1 MTPGPHR
8 EPAQV
13 PGLPSAGGALLA
25 RALSIV
31 LFRTGLHVRVHG
43 RPRVPDSGPVILAS
57 NHTGLVDGP
66 MLIGVSPRPVHVLI
80 KSEAFRGLVG
90 GALVRLGQIALRRD
104 GGDRAAITS
113 ALDVLRAGRV
123 LAIFPEGTR
132 GAGDVSSVQ
141 RGVAHL
147 ALRSGAPVVPV
158 AVLGTAAAR
167 PGGAMPRA
175 RALVDVL
182 FGEPLT
188 LTATGAAAAPGEPG
202 VARAATRAATDAALE
217 TIKAAMAANVAT
229 AVARRAGRPAPA
241 APPATA
247 APVVA
252 PPATDAPVVAHRPSA
267 AAGPAH
273 AGTPAAGEGSA

>member
-1 MTPGPHR
+1 MTGAGLPSANG
-8 EPAQV
+8 
-13 PGLPSAGGALLA
+13 PGLPSAPGAVVA

-43 RPRVPDSGPVILAS
+43 RSRVPAAGPVILAS

-80 KSEAFRGLVG
+80 KAEAFRGVVG
-90 GALVRLGQIALRRD
+90 AALVRLGQIALRRA

-113 ALDVLRAGRV
+113 ALEVLRAGRV

-132 GAGDVSSVQ
+132 GAGDVSTVQ

-158 AVLGTAAAR
+158 AVLGTAAR
-167 PGGAMPRA
+167 PGGSMPRA
-175 RALVDVL
+175 RAAVDVL

-188 LTATGAAAAPGEPG
+188 LTATGAAAPAGEAGTP
-202 VARAATRAATDAALE
+202 RAATRSATDAALE
-217 TIKAAMAANVAT
+217 TIKAAMAANIAT
-229 AVARRAGRPAPA
+229 ATARRAGTPA
-241 APPATA
+241 AQAGTPLAQAGTPLAQAGTPAA
-247 APVVA
+247 Q
-252 PPATDAPVVAHRPSA
+252 
-267 AAGPAH
+267 AGSTPAH
-273 AGTPAAGEGSA
+273 AGTSAEREGTT